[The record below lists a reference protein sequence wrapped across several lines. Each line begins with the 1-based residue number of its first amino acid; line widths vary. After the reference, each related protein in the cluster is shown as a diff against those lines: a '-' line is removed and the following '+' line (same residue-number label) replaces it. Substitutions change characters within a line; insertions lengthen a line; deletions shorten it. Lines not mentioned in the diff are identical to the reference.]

1 MAHHIFFDHT
11 FFRFIGLLFRFW
23 YITLPVILLIY
34 YNVRK
39 KIQIIQAQ
47 FFGSSGQETQETED
61 EIIDADF
68 IISKNLHLCSCLHDI
83 VHKVECK

>member
-1 MAHHIFFDHT
+1 MNSKKILNWLITFFLIIL

-68 IISKNLHLCSCLHDI
+68 TVVDD
-83 VHKVECK
+83 EEY